1 MIGESGSKWFLFL
14 SLLQE
19 LEKGKDVWAGLE
31 FLQGKCEA
39 LGKTNPSGL
48 SFLPNIGLFWTI
60 AKLKYKIH
68 IQLFQREYM
77 KKTLWSTESIYRKY
91 FVSSFALALSST

>member
-48 SFLPNIGLFWTI
+48 SFLPNIGLF
-60 AKLKYKIH
+60 
-68 IQLFQREYM
+68 
-77 KKTLWSTESIYRKY
+77 
-91 FVSSFALALSST
+91 